1 MNICIGT
8 PPVVLIGVADTGT
21 DLMWLQCKPCKECYK
36 QKPPLF
42 GPKRSSTYKT
52 LTCASP
58 YCSALEKSKR
68 CESDINL
75 CGYNYTYGDKTFTV
89 RNLAVENFAIGDST
103 SRSPV
108 TLPNVV
114 FGCGHN
120 NGGNVEE
127 AESVHFSGNADLK
140 LQPYNAFI
148 RVEEDLVCL
157 TMEPADSFGIFG
169 NVAQTNFLVGFDLQG
184 KIVSFMPTDCSKQ

>member
-1 MNICIGT
+1 MNISIRT
-8 PPVVLIGVADTGT
+8 PPVVLIGVADTGS

-127 AESVHFSGNADLK
+127 AESGRVGLGGGSLSLISQLSSREILLLFGADFTFKNNK
-140 LQPYNAFI
+140 LCDKQDKFW
-148 RVEEDLVCL
+148 
-157 TMEPADSFGIFG
+157 
-169 NVAQTNFLVGFDLQG
+169 
-184 KIVSFMPTDCSKQ
+184 CSKF